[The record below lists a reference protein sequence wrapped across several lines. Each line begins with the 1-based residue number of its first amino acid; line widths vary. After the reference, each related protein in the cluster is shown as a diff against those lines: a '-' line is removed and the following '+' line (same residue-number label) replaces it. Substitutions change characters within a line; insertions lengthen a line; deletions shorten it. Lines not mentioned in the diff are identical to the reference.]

1 MGFSH
6 NGRPGKN
13 GGPEYYLSD
22 KINLNI
28 VYSVYEEPKTVAE
41 IAEDLGMTPVY
52 LEDKINLLAANGFL
66 VETKGNRY
74 TTYVKFS
81 PKQWSLEAEHN
92 NVLMQYKVA
101 KILAEKYVPK
111 VRAAVE
117 KLKDTDVYIPG
128 GNRELLEAAA
138 IFYAIDSKCALP
150 VEKDL
155 SKHRIKTLDGADY
168 FVSVETET
176 KILDPD
182 FKSDDE
188 ISKYKSQDFW
198 CCGEMTRD
206 SEKYPCL
213 YSWSCDTRFDSRK
226 GAWENNLN
234 SDYESLYEII
244 TGAIT
249 ESKATAEKFKRLRD
263 RGYLSK
269 DGKVNIMIVKKS
281 WDEFANLIPK
291 PDESLLKE
299 FANYAL
305 EQAMV
310 MARQYPP
317 QIQDRVIVDV
327 MHFAIGSTVAMM
339 VLDILYESKVFRP
352 LTTAEKI
359 AANLLMFS
367 DRLPE

>member
-1 MGFSH
+1 MERKIGSLGLSPVKALGFSH

-111 VRAAVE
+111 VRAAVK

-198 CCGEMTRD
+198 CCG
-206 SEKYPCL
+206 YN
-213 YSWSCDTRFDSRK
+213 F
-226 GAWENNLN
+226 
-234 SDYESLYEII
+234 
-244 TGAIT
+244 
-249 ESKATAEKFKRLRD
+249 
-263 RGYLSK
+263 
-269 DGKVNIMIVKKS
+269 
-281 WDEFANLIPK
+281 
-291 PDESLLKE
+291 
-299 FANYAL
+299 
-305 EQAMV
+305 
-310 MARQYPP
+310 
-317 QIQDRVIVDV
+317 
-327 MHFAIGSTVAMM
+327 
-339 VLDILYESKVFRP
+339 
-352 LTTAEKI
+352 
-359 AANLLMFS
+359 
-367 DRLPE
+367 